1 MGFLD
6 FLKFWDKRKNM
17 YMKLDE
23 ETIKTNETIKAQQ
36 QVISSQQAQLSK
48 IKSNEK
54 IKKDIEKQKD
64 KDSDLNKA
72 LVEQRK
78 DIDANKKGKVI
89 KLSKFYKL
97 LLNSK
102 KFRNK
107 LEICDKNDETVLGK
121 FGDFI
126 ILEGGNLGMT
136 FNDGNIASMGK
147 TLSQVIYKPDS
158 FENQA
163 RRGRFLCPVDK
174 DGYWLED
181 LDYKEVNEPLDA
193 QFDEE
198 TGKIKW
204 IEWSKV
210 KKTEVKKLI
219 ASKLEQ
225 VNYLTGEIERLE
237 TVMQGLKDELYNK
250 DRAMKNYETQ
260 VDVAQSDLS
269 KTIDK
274 FNSAFRRVGDMQS
287 QIIKLTELKA
297 TYENLLD
304 RKDAIIEQVLRK
316 LELTGD
322 PRSDRIKAGIK
333 DDLEFYKAILPDT
346 VQNIV
351 PEEKPQILPTQPGE
365 VIKK

>member
-1 MGFLD
+1 MGFLS

-23 ETIKTNETIKAQQ
+23 ETIKRDETIKAQQ

-48 IKSNEK
+48 INAKEK

-64 KDSDLNKA
+64 KDSEMNKA
-72 LVEQRK
+72 LIEQKK
-78 DIDANKKGKVI
+78 DIEANKKGKIVR
-89 KLSKFYKL
+89 LSKFYKL
-97 LLNSK
+97 YFNNK
-102 KFRNK
+102 NFRKK

-121 FGDFI
+121 FGDFAI
-126 ILEGGNLGMT
+126 MEGGNIGML
-136 FNDGNIASMGK
+136 FNDGTFASYGK
-147 TLSQVIYKPDS
+147 NLSQVIYKPDS

-181 LDYKEVNEPLDA
+181 LDYKEINEPLDA
-193 QFDEE
+193 QFDDN

-204 IEWSKV
+204 IQWSKV

-225 VNYLTGEIERLE
+225 INYLTGEIERLE
-237 TVMQGLKDELYNK
+237 TVMQGLKDELSDK
-250 DRAMKNYETQ
+250 DRSVRNYEVQ
-260 VDVAQSDLS
+260 VDVAQTELS
-269 KTIDK
+269 KTIEK
-274 FNSAFRRVGDMQS
+274 FNSAFRRIGDMQS
-287 QIIKLTELKA
+287 QILKLTELKA

-351 PEEKPQILPTQPGE
+351 PEEKPQVLPTQPGE